1 MDNPSFNAQKPYN
14 IYDYEVLDRN
24 GRRLGPIRGY
34 WVDESTGKPEFASI
48 KTGWLMGKEH
58 VIPIRDAYFDY
69 AGKKLRVPYEER
81 VIKDAPGFAS
91 DHNLSDAEEAR
102 IYQHYG
108 LGRSFDRSPTG
119 LPGRGATGGLA
130 GGTTLRNEGRAGAEG
145 RSTTEIPLHE
155 ERVNVGKQTVEEG
168 KVRLRKVVRTEAVD
182 VPVEL
187 TRERIDIERIPAREL
202 RGTFTQRPFEEDE
215 VVLRERREEPVI
227 EKTREVV
234 GGVRAT
240 RDVETE
246 RRDVRTDVRREDV
259 EVDRDGETDRTG
271 LR

>member
-1 MDNPSFNAQKPYN
+1 MEKPYN

-24 GRRLGPIRGY
+24 GQRLGPVRGF
-34 WVDESTGKPEFASI
+34 WVDESTGQPEFASI

-81 VIKDAPGFAS
+81 VIKDAPGFAP
-91 DHNLSDAEEAR
+91 DHNLSDEEESR
-102 IYQHYG
+102 VYRHYSLERG
-108 LGRSFDRSPTG
+108 FGRSPTG
-119 LPGRGATGGLA
+119 LPQRGTS
-130 GGTTLRNEGRAGAEG
+130 LRKEGRLGAQE
-145 RSTTEIPLHE
+145 RTTEMPLHE
-155 ERVNVGKQTVEEG
+155 ERVDVGKRTVEG
-168 KVRLRKVVRTEAVD
+168 DQVRLRKVVKTDTID

-202 RGTFTQRPFEEDE
+202 RGTFTQRPFEDDE
-215 VVLRERREEPVI
+215 IVLRERREEPVI
-227 EKTREVV
+227 EKRNEVV

-246 RRDVRTDVRREDV
+246 RRDVRADVRREDV
-259 EVDRDGETDRTG
+259 EIDRDAEDRTG